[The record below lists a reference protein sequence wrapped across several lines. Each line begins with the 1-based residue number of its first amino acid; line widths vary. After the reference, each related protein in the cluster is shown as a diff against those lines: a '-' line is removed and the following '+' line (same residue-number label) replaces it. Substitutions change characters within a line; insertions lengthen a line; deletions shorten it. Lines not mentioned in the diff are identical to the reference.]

1 MGEVPEQT
9 VLTNCVENCTQA
21 VWEEE
26 VKVFGIR
33 QVGFDA
39 GYLSQDFYFLYEK
52 RFFCLYH
59 LQSQCYTKHPIVCL
73 NPQSGE
79 NKTDCTEQGNFSPK

>member
-1 MGEVPEQT
+1 MVQTCMGEVPEQT
-9 VLTNCVENCTQA
+9 VLTNCVENYTQA

-33 QVGFDA
+33 YVDFDA

-52 RFFCLYH
+52 RFLLKSLTITMQHKAPHCL
-59 LQSQCYTKHPIVCL
+59 S
-73 NPQSGE
+73 
-79 NKTDCTEQGNFSPK
+79 